1 MSLAERVRADFPILA
16 RTVDGHRLVYLD
28 SAATAQKP
36 RAVLDAVRL
45 FYERSNAN
53 VHRSIH
59 TLGEEATEL
68 YEGARDRVR
77 AFLGARH
84 REEIVFTK
92 GTTEAINLVVHT
104 WARRALVEG
113 DEILLSE
120 MEHHSNLV
128 PWILLARERK
138 LRLRHVP
145 VTDEG
150 TLDLEAFDRL
160 LTRRTRLVALAHVS
174 NVLGTINPV
183 AEIVERAQAAGAR
196 VLLDGAQAAPHL
208 PVDVAA
214 LGVDFYAFSGHKVG
228 GPTGIGVLYGRREV
242 LEPLEPFFGGSEI
255 IREVWLDRAT
265 WNDLP
270 VAVRAGDAAHRP
282 GGRARRGARLRGGP
296 GARDTVRRH
305 DAALVAEALARLAE
319 VEDLEVY
326 GPRNPE
332 IRAGVIA
339 FNFPGVHPHDLSAA
353 LDAEGV
359 AVRAGHH
366 CAQPLMRRLGV
377 AGTAR
382 ASFFVHTGVDDVL
395 ALVDALQRAHETLGL
410 RSGSVRP
417 STDPNPTRHRV
428 RRASWFESP
437 VRRH

>member
-1 MSLAERVRADFPILA
+1 MSLADRVRADFPILS
-16 RTVDGHRLVYLD
+16 RTVGGRRLVYLD

-77 AFLGARH
+77 AFIGARH

-150 TLDLEAFDRL
+150 TLDLEALRPPAHPPDAARGARPRL
-160 LTRRTRLVALAHVS
+160 ERPRARSTPSPRSSSARRRRAPGSSWTAPRRRRTCRSTWRRSAWTS
-174 NVLGTINPV
+174 TRS
-183 AEIVERAQAAGAR
+183 RATRWAA
-196 VLLDGAQAAPHL
+196 
-208 PVDVAA
+208 
-214 LGVDFYAFSGHKVG
+214 
-228 GPTGIGVLYGRREV
+228 PTGIGALYGRREV
-242 LEPLEPFFGGSEI
+242 LEPLEPFYGGSEI

-270 VAVRAGDAAHRP
+270 WRFEPGTPPIAHAVGLGAAIDYVE
-282 GGRARRGARLRGGP
+282 GLGREDDPPARRGARRRRRSPAWPRSRTSSSTARGIRRSGRASSPSTSRASTRTTCRRPSTPRAWRCGP
-296 GARDTVRRH
+296 GT
-305 DAALVAEALARLAE
+305 
-319 VEDLEVY
+319 
-326 GPRNPE
+326 
-332 IRAGVIA
+332 
-339 FNFPGVHPHDLSAA
+339 
-353 LDAEGV
+353 
-359 AVRAGHH
+359 
-366 CAQPLMRRLGV
+366 
-377 AGTAR
+377 TAR
-382 ASFFVHTGVDDVL
+382 SRSCGGSGWPGPPGRASSSTRASTTSL
-395 ALVDALQRAHETLGL
+395 ALVDALRRARELLG
-410 RSGSVRP
+410 SGRLRP
-417 STDPNPTRHRV
+417 STH
-428 RRASWFESP
+428 
-437 VRRH
+437 

>member
-1 MSLAERVRADFPILA
+1 MSLAERVRADFPILS
-16 RTVDGHRLVYLD
+16 RTVEGHRLVYLD

-36 RAVLDAVRL
+36 RAVLDALRL

-196 VLLDGAQAAPHL
+196 VLLDGAQAAPHV

-228 GPTGIGVLYGRREV
+228 GPTGIGALYGRREV
-242 LEPLEPFFGGSEI
+242 LEPLEPFLGGSEI

-270 VAVRAGDAAHRP
+270 WRFEPGTPPIAQAVGLGAALDYVESL
-282 GGRARRGARLRGGP
+282 GRE
-296 GARDTVRRH
+296 TMRRH
-305 DAALVAEALARLAE
+305 DADLVAEALARLDE
-319 VEDLEVY
+319 VEDLEIY
-326 GPRNPE
+326 GPRNVE

-353 LDAEGV
+353 LDAQGV

-395 ALVDALQRAHETLGL
+395 ALVDALRRARELLG
-410 RSGSVRP
+410 SGRLRP
-417 STDPNPTRHRV
+417 STH
-428 RRASWFESP
+428 
-437 VRRH
+437 

>member
-1 MSLAERVRADFPILA
+1 MSLPDRVRPDFPILS
-16 RTVDGHRLVYLD
+16 RTIGGRRLVYLD

-36 RAVLDAVRL
+36 RPVLDALRL
-45 FYERSNAN
+45 FYERSNSN

-68 YEGARDRVR
+68 YEAARDRVR
-77 AFLGARH
+77 AFLGARQ

-92 GTTEAINLVVHT
+92 GTTEAINVVVHT

-145 VTDEG
+145 VTEEG
-150 TLDLEAFDRL
+150 TLDLQAFDRL
-160 LTRRTRLVALAHVS
+160 LTRRTRLVALTHVS

-214 LGVDFYAFSGHKVG
+214 LGADFYAFSGHKLG

-270 VAVRAGDAAHRP
+270 WRFEPGTPPIAGAIGLGAAVDYVEAL
-282 GGRARRGARLRGGP
+282 GRE
-296 GARDTVRRH
+296 TIRRH
-305 DAALVAEALARLAE
+305 DAELVAEALARLGE

-326 GPRNPE
+326 GPRDPA
-332 IRAGVIA
+332 IRAGVIS

-353 LDAEGV
+353 LDTEGV

-366 CAQPLMRRLGV
+366 CAQPLMRRLDV

-382 ASFFVHTGVDDVL
+382 ASFFVHTGADDIAAL
-395 ALVDALQRAHETLGL
+395 ASALQRAREILGAGRL
-410 RSGSVRP
+410 RP
-417 STDPNPTRHRV
+417 SAR
-428 RRASWFESP
+428 
-437 VRRH
+437 

>member
-1 MSLAERVRADFPILA
+1 MSFLDRVRANFPILS
-16 RTVDGHRLVYLD
+16 RTIGGRRLVYLD

-36 RAVLDAVRL
+36 QPVLDAVRL

-77 AFLGARH
+77 AFIGARH

-92 GTTEAINLVVHT
+92 GTTEAINFVVHT
-104 WARRALVEG
+104 WARRALVQG

-128 PWILLARERK
+128 PWILLAREKK
-138 LRLRHVP
+138 LRLKHVP

-150 TLDLEAFDRL
+150 TLDLDEFERL

-183 AEIVERAQAAGAR
+183 AEIIER
-196 VLLDGAQAAPHL
+196 AQAAPHL
-208 PVDVAA
+208 PIDVAA
-214 LGVDFYAFSGHKVG
+214 LGADFYAFSGHKLG
-228 GPTGIGVLYGRREV
+228 APTGIGVLYGRREV
-242 LEPLEPFFGGSEI
+242 MEPLEPFFGGSEI

-270 VAVRAGDAAHRP
+270 WRFEPGTPPIAQAVGLGAAIDYIE
-282 GGRARRGARLRGGP
+282 GVGRDL
-296 GARDTVRRH
+296 VRRH
-305 DAALVAEALARLAE
+305 DAELVAEALARLGE
-319 VEDLEVY
+319 VEDLEIY
-326 GPRNPE
+326 GPRDPA
-332 IRAGVIA
+332 IRAGVIS

-382 ASFFVHTGVDDVL
+382 ASFFVHTGVDDIAGL
-395 ALVDALQRAHETLGL
+395 AAALSHAREALGAGRL
-410 RSGSVRP
+410 RS
-417 STDPNPTRHRV
+417 STR
-428 RRASWFESP
+428 
-437 VRRH
+437 

>member
-1 MSLAERVRADFPILA
+1 MSLPDRVRPDFPILS
-16 RTVDGHRLVYLD
+16 RTIGGRRLVYLD

-36 RAVLDAVRL
+36 RPVLDAMRL

-77 AFLGARH
+77 AFIGARH

-104 WARRALVEG
+104 WARRALVAG

-150 TLDLEAFDRL
+150 TLDLPAFDRL
-160 LTRRTRLVALAHVS
+160 LNRRTRLVALAHVS

-214 LGVDFYAFSGHKVG
+214 LGADFYAFSGHKMG

-270 VAVRAGDAAHRP
+270 WRFEPGTPPIAGAVGLGAAIDYVE
-282 GGRARRGARLRGGP
+282 GLGREE
-296 GARDTVRRH
+296 VRRH
-305 DAALVAEALARLAE
+305 DAALVGEALSRLAE
-319 VEDLEVY
+319 VEDLELY
-326 GPRNPE
+326 GPRDPD
-332 IRAGVIA
+332 IRAGVLS

-382 ASFFVHTGVDDVL
+382 ASFFVHTGADDLL
-395 ALVDALQRAHETLGL
+395 ALVDALRRARELLG
-410 RSGSVRP
+410 SGRLRP
-417 STDPNPTRHRV
+417 STH
-428 RRASWFESP
+428 
-437 VRRH
+437 

>member
-1 MSLAERVRADFPILA
+1 VTLPERARADFPILA
-16 RTVDGHRLVYLD
+16 RPIGAWRLVYLD

-36 RAVLDAVRL
+36 RPVLEALRS

-68 YEGARDRVR
+68 YEAARDRVR
-77 AFLGARH
+77 AFLGARY

-92 GTTEAINLVVHT
+92 GTTEAINIVVHT

-128 PWILLARERK
+128 PWILLARERR

-145 VTDEG
+145 VAEDG
-150 TLDLEAFDRL
+150 TLDLAALDRL
-160 LTRRTRLVALAHVS
+160 LTRRVRLVALAHVS

-183 AEIVERAQAAGAR
+183 AEIVERAQTAGAR
-196 VLLDGAQAAPHL
+196 VLIDGAQAVPHL

-265 WNDLP
+265 WHDLP
-270 VAVRAGDAAHRP
+270 WRLEPGTPPIAGAVGLGAAVDYLD
-282 GGRARRGARLRGGP
+282 GLGREA
-296 GARDTVRRH
+296 VRRH
-305 DAALVAEALARLAE
+305 DAALVAEALGELAE
-319 VEDLEVY
+319 VEDLEIY
-326 GPRNPE
+326 GPRDPE
-332 IRAGVIA
+332 VRAGVIS
-339 FNFPGVHPHDLSAA
+339 FNLPGIHPHDLAAA

-377 AGTAR
+377 VGTAR
-382 ASFFVHTGVDDVL
+382 ASFFVHTGPDDL
-395 ALVDALQRAHETLGL
+395 AALVGALRRAREILGTGRL
-410 RSGSVRP
+410 RP
-417 STDPNPTRHRV
+417 SAR
-428 RRASWFESP
+428 
-437 VRRH
+437 

>member
-1 MSLAERVRADFPILA
+1 VSLPDRVRPDFPILT
-16 RTVDGHRLVYLD
+16 RTVEGHRLVYLD

-36 RAVLDAVRL
+36 RQVLDAVRA

-150 TLDLEAFDRL
+150 TLDLAAFDRL

-174 NVLGTINPV
+174 NVLGTINPA
-183 AEIVERAQAAGAR
+183 AELVERAQAAGAR

-214 LGVDFYAFSGHKVG
+214 LGVDFYAFSGHKLG
-228 GPTGIGVLYGRREV
+228 APTGIGALYGRREV

-270 VAVRAGDAAHRP
+270 WRFEPGTPPIAGAVGLGAAVDYVE
-282 GGRARRGARLRGGP
+282 GLGREA
-296 GARDTVRRH
+296 VRRH
-305 DAALVAEALARLAE
+305 DAALVAEALARLGE
-319 VEDLEVY
+319 IEDLEVY
-326 GPRNPE
+326 GPRDAE

-339 FNFPGVHPHDLSAA
+339 FNFPGVHPHDLAAA
-353 LDAEGV
+353 LDTEGV

-377 AGTAR
+377 VGTAR
-382 ASFFVHTGVDDVL
+382 ASFFVHTGSDDVAAL
-395 ALVDALQRAHETLGL
+395 AAALRRARELLGAGGL
-410 RSGSVRP
+410 RP
-417 STDPNPTRHRV
+417 SSR
-428 RRASWFESP
+428 
-437 VRRH
+437 